1 MNISLLI
8 TFLMIL
14 GITIF
19 AMQNGIPLEVK
30 FLLWGFKSSLVAV
43 IFGSSL
49 VGAAIIAVIT
59 IPRLVKKHISERKL
73 TKQFHKSEKKVFELE
88 RQLKEKDVKE

>member
-1 MNISLLI
+1 
-8 TFLMIL
+8 MIL

-49 VGAAIIAVIT
+49 VGAAIIAVVT
-59 IPRLVKKHISERKL
+59 IPRLVKKHMSVRNL
-73 TKQFHKSEKKVFELE
+73 TKQFHKSEKKVIELE